1 MPQIAMPLMILG
13 TLASAGQQIASGVQA
28 KSQAKK
34 NEKRLEAQGRDELAL
49 RRRRSRFLI
58 GEQRSRFSAGG
69 VSLASPTAI
78 DVLAATASFE
88 EMAAQRAADPYRYEA
103 AAQRQRGSQAM
114 GAAGIGAGS
123 TLLSG
128 ASMFVTRRG

>member
-1 MPQIAMPLMILG
+1 MCLSG
-13 TLASAGQQIASGVQA
+13 SFASAGSQIASGVQA
-28 KSQAKK
+28 KKQGETNA
-34 NEKRLEAQGRDELAL
+34 KRLEAQGQDELAL

-58 GEQRSRFSAGG
+58 GEQRSRISAGG

-103 AAQRQRGSQAM
+103 RAQKTRGSQAM
-114 GAAGIGAGS
+114 GAAGVGAGS
-123 TLLSG
+123 SLLSG